1 LWSYEQTDSAQPTVA
16 PVAHRSFHAV
26 EILKQVF
33 SFPAMLAALLVT
45 AVFWAKHDFNVDT
58 DFWWHLKVGEDLL
71 ATHHWPTA
79 DPYSYTA
86 PGQPWI
92 AAEWLGEV
100 LFAGAERVGGLSALY
115 LLLML
120 MGASIVLALYTLCT
134 LRSGNSKAS
143 FAATATLTILALPV
157 FHFRPQMLGF
167 LFLVLT
173 LIALERFRQG
183 HSRAL
188 WFLPFLFL
196 LWVNTHGSWTIGLFC
211 ILVYWASGLQER
223 SFGAVEMRA
232 WTTAQRER
240 LLLALLLCLAVLPIT
255 PYGTRL
261 AVFPVQFIG
270 SLPIN
275 MSSINEWQ
283 PMPFDLVG
291 AKLFLVLLFLWF
303 GAQLV
308 YKTRWRL
315 EELTLYFLGI
325 VMACLHVRFLLVFV
339 PFFAP
344 LFAVVMARWI
354 PAYERQKDRYLLNA
368 MLMTGMLAGVIHF
381 FPTRAEI
388 EGDIARTYPSRAIAF
403 MRAHPV
409 RSPIF
414 NTYGFGGY
422 IEWSSGGREK
432 VFIDGR
438 GELFEPGGVFADYRY
453 ITTLRP
459 GALAVLNLYHVQTCL
474 FDRDKP
480 LAVLLASLPE
490 WKKVYEDD
498 ISVVFVRQNSADGAT
513 AVATVSQTG
522 RQVP

>member
-1 LWSYEQTDSAQPTVA
+1 LRSYEQTDSAQPTAA
-16 PVAHRSFHAV
+16 PVAHRSFQAV

-100 LFAGAERVGGLSALY
+100 LFAGAERVGGLPALY
-115 LLLML
+115 LLLMI

-143 FAATATLTILALPV
+143 FAATAILTILAFPV

-173 LIALERFRQG
+173 LIALESFRQG

-188 WFLPFLFL
+188 GFLPFLFL

-211 ILVYWASGLQER
+211 ILVYWASGLQAR

-498 ISVVFVRQNSADGAT
+498 ISVVFVRNSADGAT